1 MSIKIIHAPGENL
14 EEFLSRIANDL
25 KTRRVEYVIA
35 GFFNSSG
42 QPMGMIEEK
51 GRSSW
56 VEFSLNEIIETA
68 KKLKATGILLLH
80 NHPRKMSEKPAL
92 EPSQAD
98 IQSLKAFI
106 NLLDNAGLE
115 YYGDWIVSNGHV
127 SEILNHLNNRKIDK
141 ESSNISDIEMNRM
154 LNMTVKNAVNK
165 LTKTALLQV
174 YWYKMS
180 EEKFVYHKLIFH
192 VLKLRYWGDE
202 TEVYQFKITD
212 ADQMQNPTQEST
224 GFMSVEEANKAYD
237 AINELLNI
245 SKQLQSKNI
254 EYTEVKIVI
263 SSDII
268 CGFYQTGTEQN
279 GFLYIGNGN
288 LFLPVNKLNCIV
300 DFIRKGFEKIDE
312 VLNSNDES

>member
-1 MSIKIIHAPGENL
+1 MSIKIIGAPGDNL
-14 EEFLSRIANDL
+14 EEFISRIANDL
-25 KTRRVEYVIA
+25 KARRVEYIVA
-35 GFFNSSG
+35 GFFNNDG

-68 KKLKATGILLLH
+68 KKLEATGILLLH
-80 NHPRKMSEKPAL
+80 NHPRKISEKPDL

-98 IQSLKAFI
+98 IESLREFI
-106 NLLDNAGLE
+106 NVLDNAGLE

-127 SEILNHLNNRKIDK
+127 SEILNHLSNKRVDQA
-141 ESSNISDIEMNRM
+141 SSNISDIEMNRM
-154 LNMTVKNAVNK
+154 LNKTVKDAVNK

-174 YWYKMS
+174 YFYKIS
-180 EEKFVYHKLIFH
+180 EENFDYHKLTIH
-192 VLKLRYWGDE
+192 VLKSRYWGDE
-202 TEVYQFKITD
+202 TEGFQFKITD
-212 ADQMQNPTQEST
+212 ADQMQNPTQESYAS
-224 GFMSVEEANKAYD
+224 MSVEEATKAYD

-254 EYTEVKIVI
+254 EYTEVTIVI
-263 SSDII
+263 SNEIS
-268 CGFYQTGTEQN
+268 CGFYQKGTEQK
-279 GFLYIGNGN
+279 GFLYIGNSK
-288 LFLPVNKLNCIV
+288 LFLPVTKLNCIV

>member
-1 MSIKIIHAPGENL
+1 MSIKIIGAPGENL
-14 EEFLSRIANDL
+14 DEFISRIANDL
-25 KTRRVEYVIA
+25 KTRRVEYIVA
-35 GFFNSSG
+35 GFFNNNG

-56 VEFSLNEIIETA
+56 VEFSLNEIVETA
-68 KKLKATGILLLH
+68 KQLKATSVLLLH
-80 NHPRKMSEKPAL
+80 NHPKKMSEKPDL
-92 EPSQAD
+92 EPSPAD

-106 NLLDNAGLE
+106 NLLENAGLE

-127 SEILNHLNNRKIDK
+127 SEILTHLNNKKIDK
-141 ESSNISDIEMNRM
+141 ESSNISDIEINRM
-154 LNMTVKNAVNK
+154 LNKTVKDAVNK

-174 YWYKMS
+174 YLYKIW
-180 EEKFVYHKLIFH
+180 EEKFDYHKLTIH
-192 VLKLRYWGDE
+192 VLKSRYWGDE
-202 TEVYQFKITD
+202 TEGYQFKITD
-212 ADQMQNPTQEST
+212 ADQMQNPTQESYT
-224 GFMSVEEANKAYD
+224 LMSVEEANKAYD

-245 SKQLQSKNI
+245 SNQLQSKNI

-279 GFLYIGNGN
+279 GFLYIGNSK
-288 LFLPVNKLNCIV
+288 LFLPVNKLNWIV